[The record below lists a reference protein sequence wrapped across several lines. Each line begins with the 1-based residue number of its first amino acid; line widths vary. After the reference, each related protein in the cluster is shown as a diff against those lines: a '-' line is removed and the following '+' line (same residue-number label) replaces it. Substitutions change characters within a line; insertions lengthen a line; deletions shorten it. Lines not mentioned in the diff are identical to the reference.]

1 MQRIECPDRCAD
13 RKAPSRPERPGF
25 AVSGLSA
32 VMLSDGRRQAGADA
46 TPGPNNVRE
55 LPGKPG
61 GRMRGAGIACD
72 IL

>member
-1 MQRIECPDRCAD
+1 MQRIVCPDHNAD
-13 RKAPSRPERPGF
+13 PEAPSRPERPGF

-32 VMLSDGRRQAGADA
+32 VMLSDGRRQAVAEA
-46 TPGPNNVRE
+46 TPCPNNVRE
-55 LPGKPG
+55 LPVKPG